1 MFVDVLCVVCVCVCC
16 VVFVVVCCVGGGDGG
31 DGGGS
36 GGDGGGDGDGDGDG
50 DGGHENAIFSV
61 SANDAPNFCT
71 SRPVN
76 PSTWKCR
83 GQTTL
88 PSRRASRR

>member
-1 MFVDVLCVVCVCVCC
+1 MCVCVCC
-16 VVFVVVCCVGGGDGG
+16 VVFVVVCCVGGDGG

-36 GGDGGGDGDGDGDG
+36 GGDGDGGGDGGGDGDY
-50 DGGHENAIFSV
+50 ENAIFSV
-61 SANDAPNFCT
+61 SANDVPNFCT